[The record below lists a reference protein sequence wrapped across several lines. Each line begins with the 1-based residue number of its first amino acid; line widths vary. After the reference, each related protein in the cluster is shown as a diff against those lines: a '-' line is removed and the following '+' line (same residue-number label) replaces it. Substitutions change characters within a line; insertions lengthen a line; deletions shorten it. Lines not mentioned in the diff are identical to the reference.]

1 MNLISL
7 LKDIA
12 RRIRIRLFCLR
23 CLSCDELK
31 IFSNVLIVA
40 PHPDDEVLGCSGLI
54 QRLLREGKQVDVV
67 ILSGGGKSH
76 AGCCRIEE
84 SLLIDSRRDLSR
96 KAAGL
101 LDLPLRNL
109 HFLDYPDG
117 SISFDCPET
126 DRLKNLIETLHPNA
140 IFVPHRSEGWSDHLA
155 AGDIV
160 RRLIGGD
167 SKIELYEYCVWFWF
181 YNVWNIDWKNARILE
196 MSPQEHK
203 NKNWAINIYI
213 RTNAPCGKPFSGVLP
228 NILIWANRW
237 QKELY
242 FKVK

>member
-12 RRIRIRLFCLR
+12 RRIRIRLFRLR

-31 IFSNVLIVA
+31 TFSNVLIVA

-54 QRLLREGKQVDVV
+54 QRLLRNGKQVDVV

-140 IFVPHRSEGWSDHLA
+140 IFVPHRGEGWSDHLA

-160 RRLIGGD
+160 RRLID
-167 SKIELYEYCVWFWF
+167 KDPKIELYEYCVWFWF
-181 YNVWNIDWKNARILE
+181 YNVWNIDWKNARILA

-203 NKNWAINIYI
+203 MKNQAIDAYVLPK
-213 RTNAPCGKPFSGVLP
+213 APCGKPWSGVLP
-228 NILIWANRW
+228 DVFVKANRW
-237 QKELY
+237 KKELY
-242 FKVK
+242 FKA

>member
-1 MNLISL
+1 MFGFVKSL
-7 LKDIA
+7 VRHA
-12 RRIRIRLFCLR
+12 RVAFVHGALSRARELSIKNRI
-23 CLSCDELK
+23 
-31 IFSNVLIVA
+31 LIVA

-54 QRLLREGKQVDVV
+54 QRLSREGKQVDVV

-76 AGCCRIEE
+76 AGCCRIEG
-84 SLLIDSRRDLSR
+84 SLLIDSRRALSR

-140 IFVPHRSEGWSDHLA
+140 IFVPHRGEGWSDHLA

-160 RRLIGGD
+160 RRLID
-167 SKIELYEYCVWFWF
+167 KDPKIELYEYCVWFWF
-181 YNVWNIDWKNARILE
+181 YNVWNIDWKNARILA

-203 NKNWAINIYI
+203 MKNQAIDAYVLPK
-213 RTNAPCGKPFSGVLP
+213 APCGKPWSGVLP
-228 NILIWANRW
+228 DMFVKANRW
-237 QKELY
+237 KKELY
-242 FKVK
+242 FKA